1 MMTMCPRC
9 LELYSEIWS
18 KPCCKCA
25 DKTIPVDIELI
36 NVVQMLLTRGFDVS
50 YATCYPDKEQG
61 EIEAMEIEIH
71 FRELYPQ
78 ALFDG
83 LPPDWIVI
91 DEYPVLGGKVLDEP
105 VDILTCAIEYR
116 FEESIHIQKDIA
128 ISNLETWLEEK
139 DPQSCRPILTLAG
152 F

>member
-71 FRELYPQ
+71 FRNCIRRLS
-78 ALFDG
+78 LMVSHLTG
-83 LPPDWIVI
+83 L
-91 DEYPVLGGKVLDEP
+91 
-105 VDILTCAIEYR
+105 
-116 FEESIHIQKDIA
+116 
-128 ISNLETWLEEK
+128 
-139 DPQSCRPILTLAG
+139 
-152 F
+152 

>member
-71 FRELYPQ
+71 CRELYPQ

-91 DEYPVLGGKVLDEP
+91 D
-105 VDILTCAIEYR
+105 
-116 FEESIHIQKDIA
+116 EESIHIQKDIA

-139 DPQSCRPILTLAG
+139 DPQSCRAILTLAG

>member
-61 EIEAMEIEIH
+61 EIEAMEIEWFGNTFLDKFYKVFFSLSIRSLRLPLTTSLH
-71 FRELYPQ
+71 AYEFRRSRQ
-78 ALFDG
+78 
-83 LPPDWIVI
+83 
-91 DEYPVLGGKVLDEP
+91 
-105 VDILTCAIEYR
+105 
-116 FEESIHIQKDIA
+116 IQ
-128 ISNLETWLEEK
+128 
-139 DPQSCRPILTLAG
+139 
-152 F
+152 

>member
-1 MMTMCPRC
+1 
-9 LELYSEIWS
+9 
-18 KPCCKCA
+18 
-25 DKTIPVDIELI
+25 DIELI

-139 DPQSCRPILTLAG
+139 DPQSCRAILTLAG

>member
-36 NVVQMLLTRGFDVS
+36 NVVLMLLTRGFEVS

-71 FRELYPQ
+71 FRKLYPQ
-78 ALFDG
+78 ALFYG
-83 LPPDWIVI
+83 LPPDWLVI
-91 DEYPVLGGKVLDEP
+91 DEYPAHGEIGRAHVSTP
-105 VDILTCAIEYR
+105 VTR
-116 FEESIHIQKDIA
+116 Q
-128 ISNLETWLEEK
+128 
-139 DPQSCRPILTLAG
+139 
-152 F
+152 